1 MADVASSVVGIISL
15 GLQVCQGL
23 SWYIGHVK
31 DEETEVSQISDRLD
45 NLANILENLT
55 NVLAK
60 IESTTGSSSD
70 TSNFLA
76 NVGIQAC
83 STALSNIRE
92 KLQVPSGNKMQGFR
106 KAVKYWKSRLSYP
119 FRREDL
125 MFLKQMVE
133 SVQLNLNTAL
143 LTFGLYVV
151 NCFTFPSYIYRMSNT
166 NSFFE
171 EISKSSATQASP
183 ASYQISYNPQT

>member
-1 MADVASSVVGIISL
+1 MVDVAGSVVGIISL

-45 NLANILENLT
+45 HLANILENLT
-55 NVLAK
+55 NMLAK
-60 IESTTGSSSD
+60 IESMPGSSSD

-92 KLQVPSGNKMQGFR
+92 KLQVPSESKTQGFQN
-106 KAVKYWKSRLSYP
+106 AAKYLKLRLLYP

-125 MFLKQMVE
+125 MFLKQVVE

-143 LTFGLYVV
+143 LTFRLYVFNFSPFLV
-151 NCFTFPSYIYRMSNT
+151 TFI
-166 NSFFE
+166 E
-171 EISKSSATQASP
+171 
-183 ASYQISYNPQT
+183 